1 MKLVFILI
9 ASFIYITSY
18 SQSIDV
24 RRSVW
29 GASSADVKKVELPLI
44 PVFEKDS
51 DFISQ
56 KQANKIVSYKN
67 VVVEKQLAQIDYYF
81 RNDKLIAICFILQQ
95 KKDSVLP
102 NLYSKTNQIQGI
114 FNKFVQVKGMKP
126 VYCWTYDNGSFK
138 QQSRKTACTFVD
150 QITAAELEQYGQTL
164 NIVNRALFVLG
175 NERTLASFEFDIK
188 NIDNN
193 VLCWINF
200 SPTNVVEQSLQST
213 DF

>member
-1 MKLVFILI
+1 MKLAFILI
-9 ASFIYITSY
+9 AVLYNFISY

-150 QITAAELEQYGQTL
+150 QVTAAELEQYGQTL

>member
-1 MKLVFILI
+1 MKFIFILI
-9 ASFIYITSY
+9 ASFINLICY

-29 GASSADVKKVELPLI
+29 GASSAEVKKVELPLI
-44 PVFEKDS
+44 PSFEKDS
-51 DFISQ
+51 NFISQ
-56 KQANKIVSYKN
+56 KQANKIVSFKN

-81 RNDKLIAICFILQQ
+81 RNDKLVAISFIIQQ
-95 KKDSVLP
+95 KKDSVFTP
-102 NLYSKTNQIQGI
+102 LYSKINKIQGI
-114 FNKFVQVKGMKP
+114 FNKLVQVKGMKP

-138 QQSRKTACTFVD
+138 QQSRKTACTFAD
-150 QITAAELEQYGQTL
+150 QQTAIELEQYGLTL
-164 NIVNRALFVLG
+164 SIVYRALFVLG

-188 NIDNN
+188 NIENN

-200 SPTNVVEQSLQST
+200 SPTSVVEQTLQST